1 MGRPS
6 AETVFS
12 VETDKEEDK
21 KTFEEEVIEQKNMTR
36 VEKMFITYSQIF
48 KIYIIVSEWRM
59 QLDVMCYICLIVKEG
74 MMH

>member
-36 VEKMFITYSQIF
+36 VEKMFITYFQKF

-59 QLDVMCYICLIVKEG
+59 QLDVMCYICLIVKEWKI
-74 MMH
+74 H

>member
-48 KIYIIVSEWRM
+48 KIYIIVSE
-59 QLDVMCYICLIVKEG
+59 
-74 MMH
+74 

>member
-36 VEKMFITYSQIF
+36 VEKMFIRYSQIF

-59 QLDVMCYICLIVKEG
+59 QLDVMCYICLIVKEWK
-74 MMH
+74 MH

>member
-59 QLDVMCYICLIVKEG
+59 QLDVLCYICLIVKEWK
-74 MMH
+74 MH

>member
-74 MMH
+74 KMH

>member
-36 VEKMFITYSQIF
+36 VEKMFIRYFQKF

-59 QLDVMCYICLIVKEG
+59 QLDVMCYICLIVKEWK
-74 MMH
+74 MH

>member
-36 VEKMFITYSQIF
+36 VEKMFITYFQKF

-74 MMH
+74 KMH

>member
-36 VEKMFITYSQIF
+36 VEKMFIRYSQIF

-59 QLDVMCYICLIVKEG
+59 QLDVLCYIGLIVKEWK
-74 MMH
+74 MH

>member
-36 VEKMFITYSQIF
+36 VEKMFIRYSQIF

-59 QLDVMCYICLIVKEG
+59 QLDVMCYICLIVKEWKTQ
-74 MMH
+74 

>member
-59 QLDVMCYICLIVKEG
+59 QLDVMCYICLIVKEWK
-74 MMH
+74 MH

>member
-36 VEKMFITYSQIF
+36 VEKMFITYFQKF

-59 QLDVMCYICLIVKEG
+59 QLDVMCYICLIVKEWK
-74 MMH
+74 MH

>member
-36 VEKMFITYSQIF
+36 VEKMFIRYSQIF

-59 QLDVMCYICLIVKEG
+59 QLDVMCYICLIVKEWK
-74 MMH
+74 MQ

>member
-36 VEKMFITYSQIF
+36 VEKMFITYFQIF

-59 QLDVMCYICLIVKEG
+59 QLDVMCYICLIVKEWK
-74 MMH
+74 MH

>member
-36 VEKMFITYSQIF
+36 VEKMFITYFQIF

-59 QLDVMCYICLIVKEG
+59 QLDVMCYICLIVKEWK
-74 MMH
+74 MQ

>member
-59 QLDVMCYICLIVKEG
+59 QLDVLCYICLIVKEWK
-74 MMH
+74 MQ

>member
-59 QLDVMCYICLIVKEG
+59 QLDVMCYIGLIVKEWK
-74 MMH
+74 MH

>member
-36 VEKMFITYSQIF
+36 VEKMFIRYFQIF

-59 QLDVMCYICLIVKEG
+59 QLDVLCYIGLIVKEWK
-74 MMH
+74 MH

>member
-59 QLDVMCYICLIVKEG
+59 QLDVMCYICLIVKEWK
-74 MMH
+74 MQ

>member
-36 VEKMFITYSQIF
+36 VEKMFITYFQKF

-59 QLDVMCYICLIVKEG
+59 QLDVMCYICLIVKEWK
-74 MMH
+74 MQ

>member
-36 VEKMFITYSQIF
+36 VEKMFITYFQKF